1 MRSGPKTLTEDWE
14 YSIKSLLVPI
24 SIVWRVM
31 IPLSCSKYK
40 KRWEWKCLKVWF
52 FFYHDHW
59 GSKGTMRHVR
69 VSIFQIH
76 KVTKIGITIFL
87 HRNKL
92 NYPHILYEVV
102 NLYVMFNQC

>member
-1 MRSGPKTLTEDWE
+1 
-14 YSIKSLLVPI
+14 
-24 SIVWRVM
+24 M
-31 IPLSCSKYK
+31 IPLFCSKYK
-40 KRWEWKCLKVWF
+40 EMRMEMFKGLI
-52 FFYHDHW
+52 FFYHDQW

-76 KVTKIGITIFL
+76 KVTKIKIKIFL

-92 NYPHILYEVV
+92 NYPHILFELV